1 MHPLTWLLII
11 SKKWFI
17 PSPNCVNAISS
28 AIAVEF
34 QKNHYLASTKTT
46 ASFFRSVAISS
57 CVYFQ
62 HLFSISIHFGFT
74 YKQKKIIG
82 IVVSNV
88 PFLPSWWM
96 DGGSSVNISDAGNVK
111 KPTFVKKYVWH
122 FVTKA
127 CHLAI
132 KVSIRKENV
141 FTFVHL
147 HKTYKGN
154 FDKIGSCWERIGCES
169 FLLSTCQK
177 MKRRRKKNLLFAG
190 LKQCFGMYDGI
201 FY

>member
-1 MHPLTWLLII
+1 MII
-11 SKKWFI
+11 SKKLFI

-74 YKQKKIIG
+74 YKQKRNHWHCCLQRTFFTK
-82 IVVSNV
+82 
-88 PFLPSWWM
+88 LM
-96 DGGSSVNISDAGNVK
+96 DGGSSVNISNAGNVK

-177 MKRRRKKNLLFAG
+177 MKRRKKNLLFAG

-201 FY
+201 FLY

>member
-1 MHPLTWLLII
+1 MII
-11 SKKWFI
+11 LKVWFI

-74 YKQKKIIG
+74 YKQKKSLASLSPTYFFYKADG
-82 IVVSNV
+82 C
-88 PFLPSWWM
+88 M

-177 MKRRRKKNLLFAG
+177 MKRRRKKNLLLAG

-201 FY
+201 FFY

>member
-1 MHPLTWLLII
+1 MHTVTWLNNDH
-11 SKKWFI
+11 FI

-74 YKQKKIIG
+74 YKQKRNHWHCCLQCTFFTK
-82 IVVSNV
+82 
-88 PFLPSWWM
+88 LM
-96 DGGSSVNISDAGNVK
+96 DGWWIFSEHLQCGQRQEAN
-111 KPTFVKKYVWH
+111 FCQKYVWH

-177 MKRRRKKNLLFAG
+177 MKRRKKNLLFAG

-201 FY
+201 FLY

>member
-1 MHPLTWLLII
+1 MII

-74 YKQKKIIG
+74 YKQKKSLASLSPTYLFYQADG
-82 IVVSNV
+82 
-88 PFLPSWWM
+88 WM
-96 DGGSSVNISDAGNVK
+96 VDLQWTSPMRATSRNQLLSKNMCDILWQK
-111 KPTFVKKYVWH
+111 
-122 FVTKA
+122 
-127 CHLAI
+127 LAI
-132 KVSIRKENV
+132 WPSKSPSEKRM
-141 FTFVHL
+141 
-147 HKTYKGN
+147 
-154 FDKIGSCWERIGCES
+154 
-169 FLLSTCQK
+169 FLLLYICIKHIKGTLT
-177 MKRRRKKNLLFAG
+177 RYGTAG
-190 LKQCFGMYDGI
+190 KG
-201 FY
+201 